1 MSPGEVQRVPVEPA
15 LHAAQP
21 VLGEARGP
29 ALHLAHIDG
38 LRALAALTVYVNH
51 AYAQSWSG
59 IKGEFPTRFPFTL
72 FRSTLIT
79 GHFAVTVFIAV
90 SGFCLALPV
99 LKGGGVLRGGTKNF
113 FWRRAKR
120 ILPPYYAALFLCLLL
135 IATIIGEPTGSLW
148 DVPIVIDRTAIVS
161 HLLLVQDFFRTG
173 RINYVFWSIAVEW
186 HIYFLFPAMMW
197 LTRRV
202 GLLRMTSLALLLGF
216 SLAIGLKDTRVH
228 RACPHYIGVF
238 ALGVVAAYSSYSKE
252 AIFEKIRSFRH
263 HGLILALALA
273 VTLACIPLTDLSS
286 DHREYPYYD
295 AGIAVFAFSA
305 LVLTSTKPESLFSR
319 LCSWKPLVWLGT
331 FSYSLYL
338 IHAPLLQI
346 LWQYG
351 TEPLGL
357 DNEQTFIALM
367 ALGLIIVTLF
377 AYGFFWLF
385 ERPFL
390 SSAAK
395 ARS

>member
-1 MSPGEVQRVPVEPA
+1 MSIGELQTMPFAAAEAQSVAPA
-15 LHAAQP
+15 P
-21 VLGEARGP
+21 ARRP
-29 ALHLAHIDG
+29 AIHLAHIDG
-38 LRALAALTVYVNH
+38 LRALAALMVYVNH
-51 AYAQSWSG
+51 AYGQSWSG
-59 IKGEFPTRFPFTL
+59 IKGEFPTRLPFTW
-72 FRSTLIT
+72 FRASLVT
-79 GHFAVTVFIAV
+79 GHFAVTVFIAL

-99 LKGGGVLRGGTKNF
+99 IQNGGLLRGGTKDF
-113 FWRRAKR
+113 FRRRAKR
-120 ILPPYYAALFLCLLL
+120 ILPPYYAALFLCLAL

-148 DVPIVIDRTAIVS
+148 DVPIVIDRTAVVS

-186 HIYFLFPAMMW
+186 HIYFLFPVMVW
-197 LTRRV
+197 LARRWGV
-202 GLLRMTSLALLLGF
+202 VRMTAIALVVGF
-216 SLAIGLKDTRVH
+216 SLAWGLQNTRVH

-238 ALGVVAAYSSYSKE
+238 ALGVLAAYSAYSPE
-252 AIFEKIRSFRH
+252 PIFEKIRSFRF
-263 HGLILALALA
+263 HGLVLTLALLG
-273 VTLACIPLTDLSS
+273 TLACIPLSDLTA
-286 DHREYPYYD
+286 DHRQYMFYD
-295 AGIAVFAFSA
+295 AGIALFAFSS
-305 LVLTSTKPESLFSR
+305 LILTSTRKTSNVARLFSY
-319 LCSWKPLVWLGT
+319 KPLVWLGT

-351 TEPLGL
+351 TQPLAL
-357 DNEQTFIALM
+357 DNETTFIALM
-367 ALGLIIVTLF
+367 TLGFAVVVLA